1 MAAGLESQR
10 MQQQQQQQ
18 AGKGRGGRLLPKS
31 LFSQASCWLPHCHT
45 HTCSPQNTKAADAT
59 TARELPTPRKA
70 TASSDDAEGVASG
83 RTTAQ
88 LPARKKHGTRVLRN
102 VYPPSSQHCVSH
114 SLGRTLQQFF
124 SHCRHAAQLSST
136 PYIKKISKKC
146 YSDIFL
152 V

>member
-1 MAAGLESQR
+1 MPRVQVMAAGLESQR

-102 VYPPSSQHCVSH
+102 VYPPPPNIAYLTRSGWIDASYRWVSHCVCGFCVGVQPSA
-114 SLGRTLQQFF
+114 LLFR
-124 SHCRHAAQLSST
+124 
-136 PYIKKISKKC
+136 
-146 YSDIFL
+146 
-152 V
+152 